1 MDDPATTTLAVR
13 GCNVLLKRAG
23 VGRSM
28 LVLHGVPDAGVWFPY
43 LRMLAGEFDLIA
55 PQHPGFGQ
63 SDTPDWL
70 ETIHDLAD
78 YYLDFLDALDLERI
92 HLVGVSLGGWIAAEL
107 AVGNT
112 TRLASLTLVGA
123 TGLYVEG
130 LAGLDPFLRTAQRPI
145 GDLFFNPGRAREM
158 AQLLAPPELAEMAK
172 KNRFVAAKLA
182 RQSRDRDPDLAKRLH
197 RVDVPTLLL
206 WGAQDQLVPK
216 EHAEAWRRLIPRT
229 QTAIIPECGHLP
241 HLEKPKEFVS
251 LLTGFIMGDRLE
263 A

>member
-13 GCNVLLKRAG
+13 GCNVLFKRAG

-78 YYLDFLDALDLERI
+78 YYLDFLDALDLDRI

-107 AVGNT
+107 AAGNT
-112 TRLASLTLVGA
+112 TRLASLTLAGA

-130 LAGLDPFLRTAQRPI
+130 VAGLDPFLRTEERPI
-145 GDLFFNPGRAREM
+145 GDLFVDPGRAREM
-158 AQLLAPPELAEMAK
+158 AQLLAPPELAETAK
-172 KNRFVAAKLA
+172 KNRFVAAKLT
-182 RQSRDRDPDLAKRLH
+182 RQSRDHDPDFAKRLH
-197 RVDVPTLLL
+197 HIDVPTLLL
-206 WGAQDQLVPK
+206 WGAQDRLVPK
-216 EHAEAWRRLIPRT
+216 EHAEAWRRLIPRA
-229 QTAIIPECGHLP
+229 QTAIIPECGLLP

-251 LLTGFIMGDRLE
+251 LLTGFIMGERLE